1 MPLSAPASDT
11 GITFSQGTLCLAKG
25 PVEMRITGSPVPRSV
40 MRRGRGEAWQAFSPE
55 FRLVHPYRP
64 AKTAT
69 AKSTAKRPANQ
80 LVFDF
85 FDDSVARRH
94 DAPLTPAQ
102 KRKRAFDQFRFSLPK
117 PVARLL
123 EPFRTHQWPLLV
135 MLQRDPST
143 IELAEGNPALAF
155 ALAQKLKG
163 DGELIASLRCGTMRQ
178 RDLLEILGLPS
189 SAAAVNVFRKID
201 PHSLNGDNW
210 PSVLRVIES
219 ELAAPKSRLHHLSS
233 INSGVVE
240 ILLDPRASQAATPQ
254 LLEEVAKDRAENHR
268 GRVVH
273 MITSTLRMQ
282 DELRTGDR
290 TERFQSLTRLQ
301 TVHDEVAELYRR
313 RMRQLIEASG
323 AGPGCFTPPPIPG
336 IAGQIEPI
344 TSPSDL
350 VDEGEYQGNC
360 VASYAGRVRDGSTY
374 IYRVLHPERATLSI
388 VRRSHFSDWEIDELE
403 CRFNTDVSEETEEFV
418 QAWLDRYSGIV

>member
-1 MPLSAPASDT
+1 MPPSAPAT
-11 GITFSQGTLCLAKG
+11 EFGITFNHGTLCLVKG
-25 PVEMRITGSPVPRSV
+25 SVEMRITGSPVPRSV
-40 MRRGRGEAWQAFSPE
+40 MRRGREAGWEAFTPE
-55 FRLVHPYRP
+55 FRLIHPYRP
-64 AKTAT
+64 ANRPG
-69 AKSTAKRPANQ
+69 KSPKAARPTNQ

-85 FDDSVARRH
+85 FDDSTSRRH

-102 KRKRAFDQFRFSLPK
+102 RRKRAFDQFRFSLPK
-117 PVARLL
+117 PVARLI

-135 MLQRDPST
+135 MLQHDPTT

-163 DGELIASLRCGTMRQ
+163 DGALIASLRCGTMRQ
-178 RDLLEILGLPS
+178 RDLLEVLELPN
-189 SAAAVNVFRKID
+189 SAAAVNLFRKID

-210 PSVLRVIES
+210 PAVVGVIRG
-219 ELAAPKSRLHHLSS
+219 ELAEPKSRLHHLTS

-240 ILLDPRASQAATPQ
+240 ILLDPRASRAATPQ

-282 DELRTGDR
+282 EELRTGER
-290 TERFQSLTRLQ
+290 TERFQSLARLQ
-301 TVHDEVAELYRR
+301 TVHDEVAESYRR
-313 RMRQLIEASG
+313 RVRQLIEANG
-323 AGPGCFTPPPIPG
+323 YGPGCFMPPPLPG
-336 IAGQIEPI
+336 ILGEIEPI

-360 VASYAGRVRDGSTY
+360 VASYADRVREGHTY
-374 IYRVLHPERATLSI
+374 IYRVLHPERATLSL
-388 VRRSHFSDWEIDELE
+388 VRRSPFSDWEIDELE
-403 CRFNTDVSEETEEFV
+403 CRFNTDVAEETEEFV
-418 QAWLDRYSGIV
+418 QAWLERHRSLV